1 MKLKKILLVITA
13 MSVMLCGC
21 SKAEPSSS
29 DNNNGNNDVTVSEE
43 TTENNVDGENISY
56 GDGISDEDTV
66 LDVFENIRLSYEG
79 FSPDISV
86 SVDTSKMRGFLQ
98 DNVTYTVKPDSELK
112 NGDKVIVTAMYNN
125 SVMKSHDYVVKKD
138 VLEMTIDGADIPE
151 EDVVVID
158 GEMLKRYA
166 VISASPSYT
175 NKGCVMMGGI
185 FAYEKGN
192 DLPRELSIEIETEEG
207 IKLLNRE
214 CSMDEVYK
222 KSGEIVTFRVYN
234 YDREYAQANGYLI
247 TEDAS
252 FDVIVWHPEDMP
264 NLEGYMYYEDD
275 GSITYSYYTPKFD

>member
-1 MKLKKILLVITA
+1 MKLKKILLLITA

-98 DNVTYTVKPDSELK
+98 DNVTYTVKPDSGLK

-125 SVMKSHDYVVKKD
+125 SVMKSHDYVVDKD
-138 VLEMTIDGADIPE
+138 VLEMTIDGKEVPAEDIK
-151 EDVVVID
+151 VID
-158 GEMLKRYA
+158 EEYIKNNIYLEAVVNEFKNNDIIITIYNPGMIYDTSTWEFMIDYELEYNGERVGHSICVPEGESVKIKIMQYHSDYA
-166 VISASPSYT
+166 QKNNYT
-175 NKGCVMMGGI
+175 LVDKDIEFEVTVWNPN
-185 FAYEKGN
+185 EKGEYMWYDEN
-192 DLPRELSIEIETEEG
+192 G
-207 IKLLNRE
+207 N
-214 CSMDEVYK
+214 EVYGNEKPEIK
-222 KSGEIVTFRVYN
+222 K
-234 YDREYAQANGYLI
+234 
-247 TEDAS
+247 
-252 FDVIVWHPEDMP
+252 
-264 NLEGYMYYEDD
+264 
-275 GSITYSYYTPKFD
+275 

>member
-56 GDGISDEDTV
+56 GDGISDEDIV

-98 DNVTYTVKPDSELK
+98 DNVTYTVKPDSGLK

-138 VLEMTIDGADIPE
+138 VLEMTIDGKEVPAEDIK
-151 EDVVVID
+151 VID
-158 GEMLKRYA
+158 EEYIKNNIYLEAVVNEFKNNDIIITIYNPGMIYDTSTWEFMIDYELEYNGERVGHSICVPEGESVKIKIMQYHSDYA
-166 VISASPSYT
+166 QKNNYT
-175 NKGCVMMGGI
+175 LVDKDIEFEVTVWNPN
-185 FAYEKGN
+185 EKGEYMWYDEN
-192 DLPRELSIEIETEEG
+192 G
-207 IKLLNRE
+207 N
-214 CSMDEVYK
+214 EVYGNEKPEIK
-222 KSGEIVTFRVYN
+222 K
-234 YDREYAQANGYLI
+234 
-247 TEDAS
+247 
-252 FDVIVWHPEDMP
+252 
-264 NLEGYMYYEDD
+264 
-275 GSITYSYYTPKFD
+275 

>member
-43 TTENNVDGENISY
+43 TTETNAEGEYVSY
-56 GDGISDEDTV
+56 GDGISDEDIV

-138 VLEMTIDGADIPE
+138 VLEMTIDGKEVPAEDIK
-151 EDVVVID
+151 VID
-158 GEMLKRYA
+158 EEYIKNNIYLEAVVNEFKNNDIIITIYNPGMIYDTSTWEFMIDYELEYNGERVGHSICVPEGESVKIKIMQYHSDYA
-166 VISASPSYT
+166 QKNNYT
-175 NKGCVMMGGI
+175 LVDKDIEFEVTVWNPN
-185 FAYEKGN
+185 EKGEYMWYDEN
-192 DLPRELSIEIETEEG
+192 G
-207 IKLLNRE
+207 N
-214 CSMDEVYK
+214 EVYGNEKPEIK
-222 KSGEIVTFRVYN
+222 K
-234 YDREYAQANGYLI
+234 
-247 TEDAS
+247 
-252 FDVIVWHPEDMP
+252 
-264 NLEGYMYYEDD
+264 
-275 GSITYSYYTPKFD
+275 

>member
-21 SKAEPSSS
+21 SKDEPSYS

-43 TTENNVDGENISY
+43 TTETNAEGEYVSY

-98 DNVTYTVKPDSELK
+98 DNVTYTVKPDSGLK

-138 VLEMTIDGADIPE
+138 VLEMTIDGKEVPAEDIK
-151 EDVVVID
+151 VID
-158 GEMLKRYA
+158 EEYIKNNIYLEAVVNEFKNNDIIITIYNPGMIYDTSTWEFMIDYELEYNGERVGHSICVPEGESLKIKIMQYHSDYA
-166 VISASPSYT
+166 QKNNYT
-175 NKGCVMMGGI
+175 LVDKDIEFEVTVWNPN
-185 FAYEKGN
+185 EKGEYMWYDEN
-192 DLPRELSIEIETEEG
+192 G
-207 IKLLNRE
+207 N
-214 CSMDEVYK
+214 EVYGNEKPEIK
-222 KSGEIVTFRVYN
+222 K
-234 YDREYAQANGYLI
+234 
-247 TEDAS
+247 
-252 FDVIVWHPEDMP
+252 
-264 NLEGYMYYEDD
+264 
-275 GSITYSYYTPKFD
+275 